1 MTIMNSLS
9 IEKDDNFNQLLS
21 EMIKLIDVMV
31 IRLNNNSIRGD
42 TLRRQI
48 KDLIKNCKDI
58 NDFRKSK
65 STFICTSEEESKEK
79 SDEGSVKGSEEE
91 SKEESE
97 EDLTSRALEADEE
110 ESEEESEPDLTSR
123 AFEADDENSSDSD
136 MEEGFSMS
144 ESEADAD
151 DESSDA
157 DDEPYE
163 IVNMVKEEFFDLK
176 YIGFLIGTLFISM
189 ILYC

>member
-1 MTIMNSLS
+1 MNSLS
-9 IEKDDNFNQLLS
+9 IEKDDDFNQLLS

-31 IRLNNNSIRGD
+31 TRLNNTNGIRGD
-42 TLRRQI
+42 TLRMQI
-48 KDLIKNCKDI
+48 KDLIKKCKDI

-65 STFICTSEEESKEK
+65 STHINLQESKEE
-79 SDEGSVKGSEEE
+79 SDEGSEEGGSEEE
-91 SKEESE
+91 SEEESE
-97 EDLTSRALEADEE
+97 EDLTSHAFEADSED
-110 ESEEESEPDLTSR
+110 ESETESEPHLTSR

-136 MEEGFSMS
+136 MEKSFSMS

-163 IVNMVKEEFFDLK
+163 IVNMVQEEFFDLK
-176 YIGFLIGTLFISM
+176 YIGFLIGTLFICM